1 MKAQEKPKII
11 EVTLGLFAQL
21 PSWGLLLHK
30 MGSKVQIF
38 FTSSQAQGLLLY
50 KIDLKA
56 QIFSTSRNELKV
68 SNTHDSSYKEIKV
81 HNLYLCMVKYMR
93 KIL

>member
-1 MKAQEKPKII
+1 
-11 EVTLGLFAQL
+11 
-21 PSWGLLLHK
+21 

-68 SNTHDSSYKEIKV
+68 SNTHNSSYKEIKV
-81 HNLYLCMVKYMR
+81 HNLYLCMVSFPNKSLYVH
-93 KIL
+93 KIVGIVLKDKLIQKAS